1 MSTTLRLTRDSVAAG
16 DDVDAPHERFVVL
29 EQAVVTP
36 ADLQAVLA
44 EIAPGYLP
52 RVAGTATW
60 AAYSGMP
67 LMVFSNG
74 ESAPQPFWLMD
85 SEMGRLA
92 QREGALSIYF
102 AYLATTPP
110 KTAYEVISLTM
121 RAHRAV
127 GT

>member
-16 DDVDAPHERFVVL
+16 DDVDAPHERVVVI
-29 EQAVVTP
+29 ERPVVTP

-52 RVAGTATW
+52 DVAGTATW

-67 LMVFSNG
+67 MMVFSNRG
-74 ESAPQPFWLMD
+74 TAPRPFWLMD
-85 SEMGRLA
+85 SELGRLA
-92 QREGALSIYF
+92 LREGVISVYF
-102 AYLATTPP
+102 AYLASTPAEA
-110 KTAYEVISLTM
+110 AYEVIGLTM

-127 GT
+127 